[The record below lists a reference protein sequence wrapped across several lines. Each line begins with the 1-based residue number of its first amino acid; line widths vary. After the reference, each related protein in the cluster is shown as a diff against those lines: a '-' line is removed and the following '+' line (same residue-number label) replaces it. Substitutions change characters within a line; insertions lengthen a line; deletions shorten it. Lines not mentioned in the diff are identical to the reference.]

1 MCYKGMAYRGYL
13 LPPVDF
19 LTGVQA
25 TLPSF
30 FGKDNVQQ
38 LQNEKDYRD
47 LIRRLKKVPK
57 QINQIIDL
65 LKLGVQEGIT
75 YSNESMYRTK
85 VNPQLHFEATF
96 QCRFWFILYELFLSI
111 FQRRLLPNFSENK
124 NKTLLRTLT
133 IGIRK
138 GPFMDTVSCIKT
150 HNKCNRKVKCEPNL
164 LHAFVCSPFWW
175 ISFELKK

>member
-19 LTGVQA
+19 LTGVQT

-85 VNPQLHFEATF
+85 VKQ
-96 QCRFWFILYELFLSI
+96 
-111 FQRRLLPNFSENK
+111 
-124 NKTLLRTLT
+124 
-133 IGIRK
+133 
-138 GPFMDTVSCIKT
+138 
-150 HNKCNRKVKCEPNL
+150 
-164 LHAFVCSPFWW
+164 
-175 ISFELKK
+175 

>member
-19 LTGVQA
+19 LTGVQT

-85 VNPQLHFEATF
+85 VKQQLH
-96 QCRFWFILYELFLSI
+96 
-111 FQRRLLPNFSENK
+111 
-124 NKTLLRTLT
+124 
-133 IGIRK
+133 
-138 GPFMDTVSCIKT
+138 
-150 HNKCNRKVKCEPNL
+150 
-164 LHAFVCSPFWW
+164 
-175 ISFELKK
+175 

>member
-19 LTGVQA
+19 LTGVQT

-85 VNPQLHFEATF
+85 VKPKLH
-96 QCRFWFILYELFLSI
+96 
-111 FQRRLLPNFSENK
+111 
-124 NKTLLRTLT
+124 
-133 IGIRK
+133 
-138 GPFMDTVSCIKT
+138 
-150 HNKCNRKVKCEPNL
+150 
-164 LHAFVCSPFWW
+164 
-175 ISFELKK
+175 